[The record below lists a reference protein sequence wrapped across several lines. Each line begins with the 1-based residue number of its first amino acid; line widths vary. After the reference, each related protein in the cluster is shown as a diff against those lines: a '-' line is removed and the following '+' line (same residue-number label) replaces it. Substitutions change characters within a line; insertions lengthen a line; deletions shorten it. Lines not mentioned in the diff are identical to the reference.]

1 MIEKIPFE
9 IEILTPVHIGAGDAY
24 IEGYD
29 FKKHGDGLVFVDQA
43 LFYRQFFAL
52 PANTQRALEKALN
65 SGKIIDIVVDN
76 AAFRDAVRYRVS
88 APKDVREVK
97 KQIREASGLPLLP
110 GSSLKGSLMTA
121 IVADIA
127 RRKKATIDREVQNLL
142 LAERADDK
150 LHIERADDKL
160 LADFLGATPNVSL
173 GRLLRVGDV
182 VFTHAETRPV
192 WCRTV
197 RLDQNNRL
205 SRKDFINGVEALM
218 PGGKGIGSLS
228 FDTRL
233 RRWAV
238 EEHGFTESFNM
249 TADDL
254 WKALAE
260 RSQAL
265 LQAEIEFL
273 ERYEGDWQQD
283 LLAWAHRL
291 LQRQQQGDEL
301 LLPVGWGIGWR
312 GMTGM
317 LLERNLHGPDGR
329 RLREALRLATRHL
342 NFPFPKSRRLAL
354 VDQHAQPLG
363 WVALRRLQ
371 PEQAASQVEDAVA
384 VRVERLRAGAAT
396 YRHKAAAEQ
405 LRQEEEARRREAEE
419 RARLEAENPW
429 LVWLRQLKDINDWGA
444 LKQFLDRSEVQEHQ
458 GREDLAT
465 AVREAAERVYHQR
478 PDKWTDERTDQVNQ
492 WLQPAGL
499 TFETARQQA
508 EEEIPEDVATI
519 EALKDF
525 DAYQKAG
532 LDLNALSRPALEALR
547 NKMHQWGCANK
558 KAKKNKQQAL
568 KEVVQAL
575 KTK

>member
-1 MIEKIPFE
+1 MIEKVPFE
-9 IEILTPVHIGAGDAY
+9 IEILTPVHIGTGDAY
-24 IEGYD
+24 IPGYD
-29 FKKHGDGLVFVDQA
+29 FKKLGDNLVFVDQA
-43 LFYRQFFAL
+43 RFYRQFFAL
-52 PANTQRALEKALN
+52 PASAQRAWEKTLS

-76 AAFRDAVRYRVS
+76 AAFQDAVRYRVS

-127 RRKKATIDREVQNLL
+127 RRKKDAVDQAVQRPPDNPF
-142 LAERADDK
+142 K
-150 LHIERADDKL
+150 PERADDKL
-160 LADFLGATPNVSL
+160 LADFLGANPNVSL

-205 SRKDFINGVEALM
+205 SRKNFINGVEALM

-238 EEHGFTESFNM
+238 EEHGFPQSFNM

-260 RSQAL
+260 RSRAL

-283 LLAWAHRL
+283 LLAWAHKL
-291 LQRQQQGDEL
+291 LQRQQQGGEL

-317 LLERNLHGPDGR
+317 LLERYLQGPDGR
-329 RLREALRLATRHL
+329 TLRETLDLAKKYL
-342 NFPFPKSRRLAL
+342 EFPFPKSRRLAL

-384 VRVERLRAGAAT
+384 VRVERLKAGAAI
-396 YRHKAAAEQ
+396 KAAAEQ
-405 LRQEEEARRREAEE
+405 RRQEEEARRREAEE

-458 GREDLAT
+458 GREDLAA

-499 TFETARQQA
+499 TFEAARPEA
-508 EEEIPEDVATI
+508 EEELPEDVATI
-519 EALKDF
+519 EALKEFGD
-525 DAYQKAG
+525 YQQAG
-532 LDLNALSRPALEALR
+532 LDLTAMSKPALVALR
-547 NKMHQWGCANK
+547 DKMRQWGCADK